1 MSRERAILNYQTAVT
16 VFRQWLAQGLI
27 SPGELDELEATIA
40 LKYGLSSCSIYRE
53 NAC

>member
-1 MSRERAILNYQTAVT
+1 MSREHAVLHYQTAVT
-16 VFRQWLAQGLI
+16 VFKQWLAQGLI
-27 SPGELDELEATIA
+27 SPDELDELEAAIA